1 MNSLN
6 RHSRRVSRRASYGMK
21 PPISARRLDR
31 ALATLLLALP
41 FLVAPTALGA
51 QLARYDVLLKGGTV
65 VDGSGG
71 APFVAD
77 VAISGGTIVRVS
89 RDPIAPSNG
98 LRVIDARGLVVAPG
112 FVDSHDHTQDIAS
125 SPLAENFLRQ
135 GVTTVVASLHSGD
148 LPWPLAEHAASL
160 RIAPNIGFFA
170 GHGWIRKRV
179 LGLDNRAPTAAELA
193 HMTALVDSAMRQGA
207 LGLSSGLE
215 YLPGTFAKTDEL
227 VAMARVVK
235 PYGGSY
241 VTHMRDEGS
250 ELLASIR
257 EVIAIAQG
265 AGVSAQIHHIKS
277 SGAANFG
284 GSVRALA
291 LIDSARAAGL
301 DLAFDLYPYTAFNT
315 YGDLLLPSWALEG
328 GRDAFVARMRDP
340 AQRAKAESEM
350 GRIFREQAGRD
361 LTSIQFSS
369 IPQAPEYA
377 GRTLADYARDRGKP
391 NTIEAG
397 IPLIVDLMIAGR
409 FTAIYHAMDEADVRR
424 FLAHPAAMV
433 ESDGDLVGYGVGF
446 PHPRAYGSF
455 PRVLARYVRDEK
467 LLTLPVAIAKMT
479 RMPAERIG
487 QMDLGLVRE
496 GMRADLTVF
505 NADQVRDLSTF
516 TEPHHY
522 AAGIVHV
529 IVNGVT
535 VILGGALTGSLPG
548 RVLTRAGISIAAAN
562 RAAPGAKPPMSLD
575 SIRGRVRDWQK
586 IANREGIDTLVA
598 IPVNGSTQWVSVR
611 GRNRANPVI
620 VMFHGGPGSALMGA
634 SWSFQ
639 WPWEDHFTVVQ
650 WEQRGVGKNFVTAD
664 TAALRPTMT
673 GEQHVKDAEVVV
685 NWVRQTLHK
694 KKVVVMGV
702 SWGTLIGAMLAQK
715 HPELLNAYVGVGQG
729 VADADE
735 KVGYLR
741 TLQIATLRR
750 DTAALRELK
759 SIAPYPAANGNI
771 TLDQA
776 ITMRRWARK
785 YDGGWYGHPD
795 FRLYF
800 TLPEWSSAYSDAEF
814 DGYFAGVRWA
824 GEVMIGGPSKFDLH
838 DVGRVYRTPMLVLE
852 GRHDLHTPWASAQAW
867 TGWIQSPRTRFIT
880 FERSGHF
887 PFLEEPGRFLEV
899 LLKEV
904 LPLTEGTATFTRDP

>member
-1 MNSLN
+1 MSDPP
-6 RHSRRVSRRASYGMK
+6 HSAAQSRDASYEMTPDRRALWLRRVLASLCLSG
-21 PPISARRLDR
+21 
-31 ALATLLLALP
+31 LA
-41 FLVAPTALGA
+41 FAPAHA

-65 VDGSGG
+65 IDGSG
-71 APFVAD
+71 APPFVAD
-77 VAISGGTIVRVS
+77 VAISAGTIVRVS

-98 LRVIDARGLVVAPG
+98 VRVIDARGLVVAPG
-112 FVDSHDHTQDIAS
+112 FVDSHDHSEDIAAM
-125 SPLAENFLRQ
+125 PLAENLLRQ
-135 GVTTVVASLHSGD
+135 GVTTVVASLHSGN
-148 LPWPLAEHAASL
+148 LPWPLAEYAASL

-179 LGLDNRAPTAAELA
+179 LGLANRAPSAAELA
-193 HMTALVDSAMRQGA
+193 HMTSLVDSAMRQGA
-207 LGLSSGLE
+207 LGLASGLE
-215 YLPGTFAKTDEL
+215 YVPGTYAQTDEL
-227 VAMARVVK
+227 VAMARMVK

-241 VTHMRDEGS
+241 VSHMRDEGS
-250 ELLASIR
+250 ELLTSIR
-257 EVIAIAQG
+257 EVIAIARG
-265 AGVSAQIHHIKS
+265 AGISAQIHHIKS

-301 DLAFDLYPYTAFNT
+301 DLAFDVYPYTAFNT

-328 GRDAFVARMRDP
+328 GRDAFVSRMRDP
-340 AQRAKAESEM
+340 ATRARAEAEM
-350 GRIFREQAGRD
+350 PRIFREQAGRD

-369 IPQAPEYA
+369 IPSAPEYA

-424 FLAHPAAMV
+424 FLGHPAAMV

-467 LLTLPVAIAKMT
+467 LLTLPQAIAKMT

-487 QMDLGLVRE
+487 QMDLGLVQV

-505 NADQVRDLSTF
+505 NGDQVRDLSTF

-529 IVNGVT
+529 IVNGVP
-535 VILGGALTGSLPG
+535 VILSGALTGALPG
-548 RVLTRAGISIAAAN
+548 RVLTRPGASIATARPAAT
-562 RAAPGAKPPMSLD
+562 AKPPMSLD

-598 IPVNGSTQWVSVR
+598 LQVNGSTQWVTVR

-650 WEQRGVGKNFVTAD
+650 WEQRGVGKNFNPAD

-673 GEQHVKDAEVVV
+673 VAQHVKDAEAVLA
-685 NWVRQTLHK
+685 WTRETLHK
-694 KKVVVMGV
+694 PKVVLLGL
-702 SWGTLIGAMLAQK
+702 SWGTLLGGLVAHK
-715 HPELLNAYVGVGQG
+715 RPEWLHAYVGVGQG
-729 VADADE
+729 VGPDDE
-735 KVGYLR
+735 RIGYER
-741 TLQIATLRR
+741 AMAIATQRR
-750 DTAALRELK
+750 DTVALRELR
-759 SIAPYPAANGNI
+759 SIAPYPAPDGGV

-785 YDGGWYGHPD
+785 YDGGWYGHAD

-800 TLPEWSSAYSDAEF
+800 TLPEWSPYYSDVDF
-814 DGYFAGVRWA
+814 DHYFAGVRWG
-824 GEVMIGGPSKFDLH
+824 GEVMLGKNFKLDLH
-838 DVGRVYRTPMLVLE
+838 DQGKAYRIPMIIVQ
-852 GRHDLHTPWASAQAW
+852 GRHDLHTPYDAAKQWA
-867 TGWIQSPRTRFIT
+867 GWITSPRTRFIT

-899 LLKEV
+899 LLREV
-904 LPLTEGTATFTRDP
+904 LPLTEGAAKFTRDP